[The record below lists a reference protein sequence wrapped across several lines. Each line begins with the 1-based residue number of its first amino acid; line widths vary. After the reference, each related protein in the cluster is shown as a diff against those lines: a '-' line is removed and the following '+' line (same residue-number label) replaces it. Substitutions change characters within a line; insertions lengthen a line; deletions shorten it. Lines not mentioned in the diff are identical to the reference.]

1 MLRQLYRKVLPN
13 RKILSLLPVIGT
25 AIILSSCNT
34 SVTVGGSIPTPLVR
48 QIPLHVGI
56 YFSPELTGYTHEEV
70 LPGQGTW
77 RISMGQQN
85 KLFFSKMF
93 TALFLEVTEVAEFDL
108 PVDEEDEGNR
118 VTLPEGMDALIV
130 PEILKYGFLTPQISG
145 LDFFSASIHY
155 RVRIYGKDGD
165 LALDWVI
172 VGYGK
177 SPDQAF
183 SAGDALEN
191 ATTLAIRDAGA
202 RIAIEAPRHPAVL
215 KWLQS
220 NNVTLN

>member
-1 MLRQLYRKVLPN
+1 MLSQLYRKILPN
-13 RKILSLLPVIGT
+13 RKILLLVPVLGT
-25 AIILSSCNT
+25 ALFLASCNT
-34 SVTVGGSIPTPLVR
+34 SVTVGGTIPTPLVR

-56 YFSPELTGYTHEEV
+56 YFSPELTNYTHEEE

-85 KLFFSKMF
+85 KLFFSRMF
-93 TALFLEVTEVAEFDL
+93 TALFSEVTEVTDFDL
-108 PVDEEDEGNR
+108 PIDSEDEREWVNIPDGI
-118 VTLPEGMDALIV
+118 DALIV
-130 PEILKYGFLTPQISG
+130 PEVLKYGFLTPQISG
-145 LDFFSASIHY
+145 LDFYSASIHY
-155 RVRIYGKDGD
+155 RVRIYAKEGN

-183 SAGDALEN
+183 GAGDALED

-202 RIAIEAPRHPAVL
+202 RIAIEAPQHPAVL

-220 NNVTLN
+220 NNITLN